1 MDFNREPTITI
12 TTEEYRNLI
21 AADIFRKVVVNAF
34 LTRKYDSD
42 LADIINAFLDAEESK
57 DA

>member
-42 LADIINAFLDAEESK
+42 LADIINAFLDAEGSK